1 MNDLFLIISLF
12 ALGAVV
18 IVITLTAT
26 VLLLLKHI
34 GELENDLEMN
44 KPPF

>member
-1 MNDLFLIISLF
+1 MNDLFLIISIF
-12 ALGAVV
+12 GLGCVA

-34 GELENDLEMN
+34 SELENDLEMN